1 MKQAPPRSIERSSL
15 PTPGRTYYRTY
26 YMGTRTVRLDEE
38 AERLLSEIRR
48 QTGTTVSGALKRGL
62 EVAARELRERA
73 ATRPYDIFRQIELGE
88 GGYARAPAR
97 KAKKAIAGLL
107 RKRRG

>member
-1 MKQAPPRSIERSSL
+1 
-15 PTPGRTYYRTY
+15 
-26 YMGTRTVRLDEE
+26 MGTRTVRLDNE
-38 AERLLSEIRR
+38 AEQLLREIRR

-73 ATRPYDIFRQIELGE
+73 TARPYDIYRRIDLGE

-97 KAKKAIAGLL
+97 TAKKLIASAL
-107 RKRRG
+107 REKRR